1 MKTTEFMELNAQELE
16 DVNGGWLRFVGG
28 AIIGGII
35 YDAWKE
41 GIRRLGNGEFGDI
54 APASKR

>member
-1 MKTTEFMELNAQELE
+1 MTMPK
-16 DVNGGWLRFVGG
+16 DCCRKGNGPRVSKNENSK
-28 AIIGGII
+28 I